1 MSVTYQL
8 SQAAYCKA
16 VLHALKYPS
25 QAVNGVLIG
34 SGGSGQTSPR
44 GDKAVEVVDAVPLF
58 HTRLSLAPMLEV
70 ALTQVRPQ
78 PPACR
83 PALRRPAVTIDVPPQ
98 IDSYFAKKGL
108 CIVGYYHGNERADDK
123 DLGLTAKR
131 IGDKIVGTFPDAC
144 VLLLD
149 NHKMASALSNG
160 AGLPLTLYTKEG
172 GVNPGWKLAGEN
184 PLNPSEL
191 KLKEGTPGGA
201 LVGLVEEGRQGNLSD
216 FDDHLEDITRDW
228 LNPSLLA

>member
-70 ALTQVRPQ
+70 ALT
-78 PPACR
+78 
-83 PALRRPAVTIDVPPQ
+83 Q